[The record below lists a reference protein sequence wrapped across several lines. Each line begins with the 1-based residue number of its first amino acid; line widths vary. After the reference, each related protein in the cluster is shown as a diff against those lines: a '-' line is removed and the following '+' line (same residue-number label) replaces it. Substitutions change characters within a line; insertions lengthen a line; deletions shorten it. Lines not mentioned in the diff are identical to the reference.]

1 MGAGVIRFA
10 GGIVVAALTVACAS
24 APPSAP
30 GANAGAGVLR
40 LAPGQAGSVEAGSL
54 RVRFDGVENDSRCPA
69 DVACIQAGD
78 AVVGIT
84 VIAADGSRQRYELHT
99 TGATAVVHN
108 GLTIALEALDPRPVG
123 ARPIRPADYR
133 LTLRVRR

>member
-1 MGAGVIRFA
+1 MGFA
-10 GGIVVAALTVACAS
+10 AAVFVAALAVACAT
-24 APPSAP
+24 APPPAQ
-30 GANAGAGVLR
+30 GAGADVLT
-40 LAPGQAGSVEAGSL
+40 LAPGQAAAVDAAGSI
-54 RVRFDGVENDSRCPA
+54 RVRFDGVQNDSRCPA

-78 AVVGIT
+78 AVVGII

-108 GLTIALEALDPRPVG
+108 GLTIALETLDPRPVG
-123 ARPIRPADYR
+123 SRPIRPADYR